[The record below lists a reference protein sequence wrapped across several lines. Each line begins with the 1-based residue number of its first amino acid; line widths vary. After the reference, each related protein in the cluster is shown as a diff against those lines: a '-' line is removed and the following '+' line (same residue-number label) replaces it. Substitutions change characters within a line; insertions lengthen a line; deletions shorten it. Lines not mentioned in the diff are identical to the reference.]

1 MTNTEINSRSDNNL
15 GQNCNERLSIVIHII
30 QQLIS
35 STSENC
41 PKIVA
46 NLNGVNF
53 YNHQSGIN
61 VVSFCICFWYFLHY
75 THAHFFSFVFSLLQ
89 QETTT
94 QKTRQSEKGDAVE
107 RKEKLL

>member
-53 YNHQSGIN
+53 TTIKVESMLL
-61 VVSFCICFWYFLHY
+61 VFVFVFWYFLHY
-75 THAHFFSFVFSLLQ
+75 THAHFSLLSFLFTARNNNPKDQ
-89 QETTT
+89 T
-94 QKTRQSEKGDAVE
+94 E
-107 RKEKLL
+107 RKGRRS